1 MCLLSEEL
9 ILAEL
14 ERLRKKLAEIEK
26 QQEDNTLKHDEQSF
40 LDQEWTKYDTLI
52 YHLTE
57 FYNQLTGRHT
67 YNETEYYSAEEDTSV
82 GYTGGDSNFNDGD
95 Y

>member
-1 MCLLSEEL
+1 MSLISEQL
-9 ILAEL
+9 ILNEL
-14 ERLRKKLAEIEK
+14 ERLRQKLADIEL
-26 QQEDNTLKHDEQSF
+26 QQEDEDLKHDEQAY

-57 FYNQLTGRHT
+57 FYNQLMGRHT
-67 YNETEYYSAEEDTSV
+67 YNETETE